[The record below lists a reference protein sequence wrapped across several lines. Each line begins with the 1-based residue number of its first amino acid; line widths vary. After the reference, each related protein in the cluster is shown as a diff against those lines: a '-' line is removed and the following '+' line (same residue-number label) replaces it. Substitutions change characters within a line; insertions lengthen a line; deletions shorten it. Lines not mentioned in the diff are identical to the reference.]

1 MQDNGLQFVEIFMKS
16 QYVQNLDSLDCISPE
31 LGGVQDL
38 QQQKA
43 WHMWFEPQLL
53 LNSAM
58 AKAKFSLNGI

>member
-1 MQDNGLQFVEIFMKS
+1 MKS

-43 WHMWFEPQLL
+43 WHMWFE
-53 LNSAM
+53 
-58 AKAKFSLNGI
+58 